1 MNTPEM
7 NTQYRHP
14 GSQLSQTC
22 AVASPSPAT
31 KSSEVSNALDTI
43 DSNLSRLAESLAV
56 LLQRIEPVLSP
67 ICKEEKDGGEN
78 CPAPPESPL
87 VLKLRE
93 QASKIDF
100 AVRVIQAAGS
110 RIQL

>member
-22 AVASPSPAT
+22 AVAPPPPH
-31 KSSEVSNALDTI
+31 KPSEVSDALNAI
-43 DSNLSRLAESLAV
+43 DSNLSRLGESLSV
-56 LLQRIEPVLSP
+56 LLEKIEPVLAP
-67 ICKEEKDGGEN
+67 ICKSEN
-78 CPAPPESPL
+78 EAGDPCPTPSQSPM
-87 VLKLRE
+87 VLRLRE
-93 QASKIDF
+93 QAGKIDY
-100 AVRVIQAAGS
+100 AVRVIQAADS